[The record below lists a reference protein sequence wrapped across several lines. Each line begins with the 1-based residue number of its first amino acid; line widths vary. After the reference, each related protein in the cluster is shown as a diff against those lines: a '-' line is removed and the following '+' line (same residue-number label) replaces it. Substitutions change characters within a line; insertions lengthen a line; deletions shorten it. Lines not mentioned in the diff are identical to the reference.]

1 MNDEKITGGKQIISE
16 LAEILRELSDSDVDR
31 LLDNNTMTSLLKAIL
46 DTSKVTEY
54 PNIAEFFFANKTR
67 STLLAWIRLAIH
79 QNYSINVPKEGQEAF
94 VSPYFE
100 QWFDDGVMFLEG
112 SEPFAGFLG
121 LQRNNELRYAIAAR
135 DLRNGQELGKD
146 DFEFISIDDFNERLR
161 TIPPE
166 QITDLERPVIELNE
180 LLNTKETNESEYQEL
195 IQKYPWI
202 LGAKYTAVQNHIM
215 LDDENIPDFTGVRV
229 HDSYRDIIEI
239 KPPFIPLFRQNGNFN
254 SAFNDAWNQAER
266 YLNFVR
272 EETDYLRRKGL
283 NFDNPRCYL
292 IRGYDIP
299 DDKLKKIRAK
309 EKLNPAIEFRTYND
323 LIVFAKNTVEFLKRL
338 KLMQ

>member
-121 LQRNNELRYAIAAR
+121 L
-135 DLRNGQELGKD
+135 
-146 DFEFISIDDFNERLR
+146 
-161 TIPPE
+161 
-166 QITDLERPVIELNE
+166 
-180 LLNTKETNESEYQEL
+180 
-195 IQKYPWI
+195 
-202 LGAKYTAVQNHIM
+202 
-215 LDDENIPDFTGVRV
+215 
-229 HDSYRDIIEI
+229 
-239 KPPFIPLFRQNGNFN
+239 
-254 SAFNDAWNQAER
+254 
-266 YLNFVR
+266 
-272 EETDYLRRKGL
+272 
-283 NFDNPRCYL
+283 
-292 IRGYDIP
+292 
-299 DDKLKKIRAK
+299 
-309 EKLNPAIEFRTYND
+309 
-323 LIVFAKNTVEFLKRL
+323 
-338 KLMQ
+338 